1 MNHFKKSQKTEKEV
15 KAYLDPM
22 TNEAK
27 FCFYERVDSTNQ
39 IAKEWALSGAPGASF
54 VIADEQTG
62 GRGRGKNRFFSPAG
76 GIYLSVIYRGSDN
89 EKLADY
95 LTVAGAA
102 VTAEAIST
110 VTGVDCGIKWVNDLF
125 VRGKKVCGLLAE
137 SVFRGD
143 ERLMVLGIGINLFMP
158 QGGFPEDLPGAGA
171 VLETPPDAELR
182 VKLIAAMADGLTRL
196 KEVRDYSKYISIYRK
211 RFVIVGKTVM
221 VTDGDARLCGVV
233 RGFDDLGHL
242 VLDQDGQSRIVRA
255 GTLRLARETK

>member
-62 GRGRGKNRFFSPAG
+62 GRGRGENRFFSPAG

-95 LTVAGAA
+95 LTVAGSA

-143 ERLMVLGIGINLFMP
+143 ERIMVLGIGINLFMP
-158 QGGFPEDLPGAGA
+158 EGGFPEDLTEAGA
-171 VLETPPDAELR
+171 VLATPPDNDLR
-182 VKLIAAMADGLTRL
+182 AKLIAAMIDGLTKLREVKDFRPYL
-196 KEVRDYSKYISIYRK
+196 KIYRE
-211 RFVIVGKTVM
+211 RSIIIGKDVA
-221 VTDGDARLCGVV
+221 VTNGDERVRGIV
-233 RGFDDLGHL
+233 RGFDEYGHL
-242 VLDQDGQSRIVRA
+242 ILEQESQSRIISA
-255 GTLRLARETK
+255 GTLRFAEEKE

>member
-1 MNHFKKSQKTEKEV
+1 MNHFKKSQKTEKKV
-15 KAYLDPM
+15 KAYLDPLID
-22 TNEAK
+22 EAK

-62 GRGRGKNRFFSPAG
+62 GRGRGENRFFSPAG

-143 ERLMVLGIGINLFMP
+143 ERIMVLGIGINLFMP
-158 QGGFPEDLPGAGA
+158 EGGFPEDLTEAGA
-171 VLETPPDAELR
+171 VLATPPDNDLR
-182 VKLIAAMADGLTRL
+182 AKLIAAMIDGLTKLREVKDFRPYL
-196 KEVRDYSKYISIYRK
+196 KIYRE
-211 RFVIVGKTVM
+211 RSIIIGKDVA
-221 VTDGDARLCGVV
+221 VTNGDERVRGIV
-233 RGFDDLGHL
+233 RGFDEYGHL
-242 VLDQDGQSRIVRA
+242 ILEQESQSRIISA
-255 GTLRLARETK
+255 GTLRFAEEKE

>member
-22 TNEAK
+22 INEAK

-62 GRGRGKNRFFSPAG
+62 GRGRGENRFFSPAG

-143 ERLMVLGIGINLFMP
+143 ERIMVLGIGINLFMP
-158 QGGFPEDLPGAGA
+158 EGGFPEDLTEAGA
-171 VLETPPDAELR
+171 VLATPPDNDLR
-182 VKLIAAMADGLTRL
+182 AKLIAAMIDGLTKLREVKDFRPYL
-196 KEVRDYSKYISIYRK
+196 KIYRE
-211 RFVIVGKTVM
+211 RSIIIGKDVA
-221 VTDGDARLCGVV
+221 VTNGDERVRGIV
-233 RGFDDLGHL
+233 RGFDEYGHL
-242 VLDQDGQSRIVRA
+242 ILEQESQSRIISA
-255 GTLRLARETK
+255 GTLRFAEEKE